1 MDARV
6 WKIYIPVKPKA
17 VQSVRGG
24 AHGFYADKNVVKWK
38 NQIRPFIQSACR
50 GKGGPTRLPLRI
62 TRLVYMFKYPQ
73 KTPKSVARFIEA
85 GGIVPYIGCADITD
99 NLAKGLVDC
108 CAGLVFENDKQI
120 WWMCDSKKIYGAVDG
135 MAIDFMETPDVMLVD
150 GTYGSGRKAGSDEL
164 F

>member
-1 MDARV
+1 MNARV
-6 WKIYIPVKPKA
+6 WSIYIPVRPKA

-24 AHGFYADKNVVKWK
+24 AHGFYADKKVVKWK
-38 NQIRPFIQSACR
+38 KQILPFIQAACV
-50 GKGGPTRLPLRI
+50 GKGEPTKLPLRI
-62 TRLVYMFKYPQ
+62 TRLVYTFKCPESA
-73 KTPKSVARFIEA
+73 PKSVKRFIEA

-120 WWMCDSKKIYGAVDG
+120 WWTCDTKKIYGLVDG
-135 MAIDFMETPDVMLVD
+135 MAIDFVETPDVMLVD
-150 GTYGSGRKAGSDEL
+150 GTNGSGEKAGHGTL